1 MCLAF
6 GMRSNTLFIYSSPHK
21 GCGQSWANQ
30 LLPPSSTFVLDVG
43 TATQAVV
50 KGCQAT
56 VLPLAKLT
64 GASGNN
70 RSIAVQER

>member
-1 MCLAF
+1 MCLDF

-30 LLPPSSTFVLDVG
+30 LLPPSSTFVVDVG
-43 TATQAVV
+43 TAAYAVV

-56 VLPLAKLT
+56 VLHLAKLT
-64 GASGNN
+64 GASGNH
-70 RSIAVQER
+70 RSIDVQER